1 MLAMSIT
8 RIKESQKKTHTKM
21 SKTNSKLEKRESNVS
36 EDSRHKD
43 IPDKQ
48 RALVLQGGG
57 ALGAYEVGVLKVL
70 CKNLSKMKGRDGK
83 DEPLFDIIAGTSIGA
98 MNGAI
103 LLRQFLETQ
112 SWEKAV
118 EKLESF
124 WTKQLSLKCLDT
136 IDLSKS
142 WYDEWIKR
150 TPTAASEEAARRY
163 YAVKKILKEG
173 RNKMYNLEL
182 IIDDDR
188 FFDRMYA
195 DKGPN
200 DDNADCKDPNCKKPN
215 FLNNIWFRH
224 SNNPLEESIKKYA
237 RFPIL
242 TDRKNNQPRLLV
254 FSVDVAEGV
263 TVTFDS
269 YPKADGSR
277 KSEYGKYL
285 EEKGKYEN
293 IINYNDGISIK
304 HVMASGTLPE
314 FYNYAEIPIDPTV
327 KQKDHEEIRYFW
339 DGGLLSNT
347 PLRELLDAHQEYWR
361 DVENKEDVENKDDIP
376 ELEIY
381 IVNVHPSKVDCDK
394 IPKDHDGV
402 KDRQNDITYGDRSS
416 RYDENMTHLI
426 TDYTNFATEMKE
438 LAKAAISKVNDK
450 ELKEKFQ
457 NILDTKTIS
466 KDRKGASRK
475 YENLTKR
482 FKLKV
487 IRIERTNYTNS
498 IHGKTGDL
506 TLQTINKLIKEGDID
521 AWFSLIQNDINDME
535 LLKNIKDSLIVK
547 MNEAMENLRSND
559 YEDNDSQAYHTLT
572 EFIEAAKNKHKLK
585 PDDSVRLIKSVE
597 ALMARL
603 D

>member
-1 MLAMSIT
+1 MT
-8 RIKESQKKTHTKM
+8 
-21 SKTNSKLEKRESNVS
+21 KTNSNFIEAKEN
-36 EDSRHKD
+36 SRRKD

-57 ALGAYEVGVLKVL
+57 TLGAYESGALKIL
-70 CKNLSKMKGRDGK
+70 CKKLMEQDKENKEEYRL
-83 DEPLFDIIAGTSIGA
+83 LFDIIAGTSIGA
-98 MNGAI
+98 MNAAI
-103 LLRQFLETQ
+103 LVSQFLQTH
-112 SWEKAV
+112 SWEKAAQ
-118 EKLESF
+118 KLEQF
-124 WTKQLSLKCLDT
+124 WTRRLSIENLEIT
-136 IDLSKS
+136 ELSKP
-142 WYDEWIKR
+142 WHDQWIKR
-150 TPTAASEEAARRY
+150 NPTAASEEAARRY
-163 YAVKKILKEG
+163 YSVKKLILNLA
-173 RNKMYNLEL
+173 RNNMYYANEP
-182 IIDDDR
+182 IPDNR
-188 FFDRMYA
+188 FFDKLHA
-195 DKGPN
+195 DDDKKTLNLVNN
-200 DDNADCKDPNCKKPN
+200 DWYP
-215 FLNNIWFRH
+215 H
-224 SNNPLEESIKKYA
+224 SSKPLEESIKKYA

-269 YPKADGSR
+269 YHKADGSR

-285 EEKGKYEN
+285 EESRKYEN
-293 IINYNDGISIK
+293 VINYNDGISIR
-304 HVMASGTLPE
+304 HVVASGTLPD
-314 FYNYAEIPIDPTV
+314 FYDYAEIPIDPTI
-327 KQKDHEEIRYFW
+327 KQKDQEEIRYFW

-361 DVENKEDVENKDDIP
+361 DVENEDEIP
-376 ELEIY
+376 ELEVY

-394 IPKDHDGV
+394 IPKDHDGI

-416 RYDENMTHLI
+416 HYDENMTHLI

-438 LAKAAISKVNDK
+438 LAKAAISKVNDEK
-450 ELKEKFQ
+450 LQEKFL
-457 NILDTKTIS
+457 NILGTKTIS
-466 KDRKGASRK
+466 KDRKGESRK
-475 YENLTKR
+475 YENLIKR

-506 TLQTINKLIKEGDID
+506 TLQTINKLIKEGEID

-535 LLKNIKDSLIVK
+535 LLEKIKDSLIVK
-547 MNEAMENLRSND
+547 LNEAVENLRSND
-559 YEDNDSQAYHTLT
+559 YEDDDSQAYHTLT

-585 PDDSVRLIKSVE
+585 SDDAVRLIKSVE